1 MVACQQAGGYKTAV
15 SMIENMIF
23 QIKKKY
29 KAFASLVGESEIPII
44 WIAIIR
50 LICIEDLFVEG
61 AVKNETAEGRCSF
74 TLTLPVPSFCCQ
86 VFQQLEVK

>member
-1 MVACQQAGGYKTAV
+1 MVACQQAGVYKTAV

-50 LICIEDLFVEG
+50 LICIEDLLSKELSKMRLQKEG
-61 AVKNETAEGRCSF
+61 VV
-74 TLTLPVPSFCCQ
+74 LM
-86 VFQQLEVK
+86 

>member
-1 MVACQQAGGYKTAV
+1 
-15 SMIENMIF
+15 MIENMIF

-29 KAFASLVGESEIPII
+29 KAFQYDIASLVGESKIPII

-74 TLTLPVPSFCCQ
+74 NLTLPVPSFCCQ
-86 VFQQLEVK
+86 VVQQLEVK